1 MFFMDRITKRVVD
14 SLAARKGICN
24 MASQDR
30 SKIIL
35 QAKGVSKYFGG
46 VTALDNVDLDLREG
60 EVLAIVGDNGAGKST
75 LVKAITG
82 AIPKTSG
89 TLIFDG
95 AELRI
100 DNPSDAKAAGI
111 ETVYQDLALVNEISI
126 TKNVFLGREIVKDNI
141 FGRLFGV
148 LDFQKMESELRNL
161 FQKLDIRISDIYR
174 DAQAFSG
181 GQRQA
186 VALSK
191 TVMFGKRIAIQ
202 DEPTAALGVRESK
215 MAMDLV
221 SSLKDH
227 GLSVIMITHNMQH
240 VLNYC
245 DRVMVLRLGKLVTVR
260 DVKDI
265 DGDMLVGLIT
275 GAIET
280 KAA

>member
-1 MFFMDRITKRVVD
+1 ME
-14 SLAARKGICN
+14 AR
-24 MASQDR
+24 
-30 SKIIL
+30 
-35 QAKGVSKYFGG
+35 GVSKHYGG
-46 VTALDNVDLDLREG
+46 IVALDDVDLTLYEG

-75 LVKAITG
+75 LIKALTG

-89 TLIFDG
+89 DI
-95 AELRI
+95 RI
-100 DNPSDAKAAGI
+100 DGQEAHIDSPSAAKGAGI

-126 TKNVFLGREIVKDNI
+126 TKNVFLGREILRDDWL
-141 FGRLFGV
+141 GRFFGV
-148 LDFQKMESELRNL
+148 LDFRKMDAEIRAL
-161 FQKLDIRISDIYR
+161 FGKLDIRIADIYR

-191 TVMFGKRIAIQ
+191 TVMFGKRIAIL

-221 SSLKDH
+221 RSLKDH

-245 DRVMVLRLGKLVTVR
+245 DRVMVLRLGRLAAVR
-260 DVKDI
+260 DVADV
-265 DGDMLVGLIT
+265 DGDTLVGLIT
-275 GAIET
+275 GATEADA
-280 KAA
+280 KGVQV

>member
-1 MFFMDRITKRVVD
+1 MEHVVT
-14 SLAARKGICN
+14 AK
-24 MASQDR
+24 
-30 SKIIL
+30 KIL
-35 QAKGVSKYFGG
+35 QARGLSKHYGG
-46 VTALDNVDLDLREG
+46 VVALDSVDLDLREG

-75 LVKAITG
+75 LVKALTG
-82 AIPKTSG
+82 AFVKTSG
-89 TLIFDG
+89 SVLIDG
-95 AELRI
+95 RETRI
-100 DNPSDAKAAGI
+100 DNPADAKAAGM

-126 TKNVFLGREIVKDNI
+126 TKNMFLGREIIKDTV

-148 LDFQKMESELRNL
+148 LDFPKMDAKIRDL
-161 FQKLDIRISDIYR
+161 FEKLDIRITDIYR
-174 DAQAFSG
+174 DAEAFSG

-191 TVMFGKRIAIQ
+191 TVMFGKRIAIL

-245 DRVMVLRLGKLVTVR
+245 DRVVVMRLGKVAAVC
-260 DVKDI
+260 DVAEV

-275 GAIET
+275 GAIE
-280 KAA
+280 KKVG